1 MKFDEVA
8 GGIVGFILG
17 GLISTAKTHIFLTK
31 ILPKLIPEDMIN
43 EIISECEEICK
54 EAPESMK
61 EACKLACIIGELEK
75 KIGWKIGLIDFL
87 TDLVI
92 IVPSIYQA
100 TKLSGFKK
108 GFGYGL
114 GIGDLILTLPFTY
127 LLITTA
133 PGRKELVSKMKMA
146 RKYRAS
152 LARSHV
158 P

>member
-17 GLISTAKTHIFLTK
+17 GLTGIVKSHLIVTK
-31 ILPKLIPEDMIN
+31 IVPKLVPEEELDK
-43 EIISECEEICK
+43 IIKKCEEECK
-54 EAPESMK
+54 DVPEEYRDIYK
-61 EACKLACIIGELEK
+61 NVCIIAEIVDK
-75 KIGWKIGLIDFL
+75 VAWKVGLIGSGL
-87 TDLVI
+87 NLII

-100 TKLSGFKK
+100 TKSSGFKK

-114 GIGDLILTLPFTY
+114 GIGDLITSLPYMFST
-127 LLITTA
+127 ITTV

-146 RKYRAS
+146 RKYKAS